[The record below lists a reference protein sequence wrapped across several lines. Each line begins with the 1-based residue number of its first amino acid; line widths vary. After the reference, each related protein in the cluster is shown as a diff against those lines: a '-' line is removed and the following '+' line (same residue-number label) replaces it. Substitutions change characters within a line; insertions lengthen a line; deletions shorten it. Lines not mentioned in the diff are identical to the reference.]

1 MRTVHRLIS
10 TSIILTTICLTP
22 ILAYANAINLYDE
35 PKDNSK
41 VVGTIDLATGIM
53 PIFTPANSSWTK
65 VADPRNGN
73 TGWVK
78 NSELKDSKGNS
89 ISFSQRVTD
98 NGNGGQSVQVQYGS
112 PAMTP
117 QQTQK
122 MEMLLQ
128 QQQKAA
134 QESVAKMQ
142 EHVGQ
147 LMNQLKDVYSTQ
159 MQMMQKMGLPAVP
172 PNMTTSQPSS
182 TTQTMPTSNNKN

>member
-159 MQMMQKMGLPAVP
+159 
-172 PNMTTSQPSS
+172 